1 MIELIKKLFIK
12 NYRDTKDNQVRY
24 RYGIVAGFFGVF
36 SNLILFL
43 CKIVVG
49 LIGSSITIV
58 ADAINNLSDMGSN
71 CIVLFGFK
79 MSKKPADSEHPFG
92 HARYEQIMALIVA
105 VIIVAI
111 GGLLLKSS
119 VEKIISPEVTSVSV
133 YTYVVLI
140 FAILFKIFQMFLYKD
155 FSKSI
160 NSQVLNAS
168 SVDSRNDVISTSA
181 VLVATILID
190 IFGNVGFSIDGIFG
204 LIVSVFIIYSS
215 IKLIKDTISPLLGEM
230 PDTMFV
236 QKLKKNLLS
245 YEGILGIHDFLIHS
259 YGPNTYFASVHAEVS
274 SKVDVM
280 VSHDLI
286 DNIEKDFKE
295 NYNIILSIH
304 MDPVEID
311 NEEVNFNKEKVGI
324 ILKNIDKRIDFHDFR
339 IVHGTTHTNVIFD
352 VVLPFDSKLTL
363 EEIKSELENKYKDEE
378 KKYYFVINVDRE

>member
-1 MIELIKKLFIK
+1 MIRLIKKIFIK
-12 NYRDTKDNQVRY
+12 NYKDTKNNQVRY
-24 RYGIVAGFFGVF
+24 KYGIVAGFFGVF

-43 CKIVVG
+43 CKIIVG

-79 MSKKPADSEHPFG
+79 LSKKPADSEHPFG

-119 VEKIISPEVTSVSV
+119 IEKIVSPEVTSVSI
-133 YTYVVLI
+133 YTYLVLI

-155 FSKSI
+155 FSKAI

-168 SVDSRNDVISTSA
+168 SIDSRNDVISTSA

-190 IFGNVGFSIDGIFG
+190 IFGDVGFSIDGIFG
-204 LIVSVFIIYSS
+204 LLVSVFIIYSS
-215 IKLIKDTISPLLGEM
+215 IKLMKDTISPLLGEM
-230 PDTMFV
+230 PDSKFV
-236 QKLKKNLLS
+236 EKLKKKLLS

-274 SKVDVM
+274 SKVDIM
-280 VSHDLI
+280 ISHDLI

-295 NYNIILSIH
+295 KYNIILSIH

-311 NEEVNFNKEKVGI
+311 NEEVNFNKEKVGL
-324 ILKNIDKRIDFHDFR
+324 ILKNFDKSIDFHDFR
-339 IVHGTTHTNVIFD
+339 IVHGTTHTNLIFD
-352 VVLPFDSKLTL
+352 VVLPFESKLTL

-378 KKYYFVINVDRE
+378 KKYYFVINIDRE